1 MIAQMPL
8 GIVSGLSKQADQTD
22 QPLALRTILFPSHAL
37 HSNKPIQPCKGNQ
50 FGLRQKP
57 QGAYQGIGETP
68 TVACLENQAMC
79 GSNDPNNKNLHGSDS
94 DHRS

>member
-1 MIAQMPL
+1 MVAQIPL
-8 GIVSGLSKQADQTD
+8 GIVSGLSKQAE

-37 HSNKPIQPCKGNQ
+37 HSNKPIQHCKGNQ

-57 QGAYQGIGETP
+57 QGIYRGIGETR
-68 TVACLENQAMC
+68 TVACFENQAMC

-94 DHRS
+94 DRRS